1 MTTSMS
7 VITHFLARGPFLTAI
22 PWSVAHYE
30 SLKILAVEVPAPP
43 WPVNIV
49 TLKHR
54 IIGPT
59 TAAFIACARDFTKP
73 MRERSRG
80 PPGAVGS
87 EHR

>member
-1 MTTSMS
+1 
-7 VITHFLARGPFLTAI
+7 VITHFLAHGPFLTAI

-30 SLKILAVEVPAPP
+30 SLKILAVDVPAPP

-54 IIGPT
+54 IIGPA
-59 TAAFIACARDFTKP
+59 TAAFIACARDFTWP
-73 MRERSRG
+73 MRERPRG
-80 PPGAVGS
+80 LQGAVRS